1 MAKKMND
8 HRESSWNPF
17 RCGGTT
23 LPTPLLLSAKLI
35 VVTLLLTNHVRT
47 IPDPFL
53 PFFAVFDHID
63 SVHIFQ
69 RTLQTTFIGA
79 SLALVFNRSVRLSAF
94 IIGMVILLGIAA
106 SQIYWSNNTFYCGV
120 ILLLIGL
127 YQHDRGQWLLRIQV
141 ALIYLGSGINK
152 ALDPA
157 WQSGQFFEHWT
168 SVNLNH
174 QTYLE
179 VASWFPPLALS
190 KMMCWATIM
199 VEWLLFLGFLMPR
212 FWTVALWLGIFFH
225 AFMTLFA
232 GMTFVLFFYVVLA
245 SYLIFARWPSTR
257 AAVLY
262 DGDCAFCERT
272 KQFFERFDL
281 EKQFEWIP
289 FQSNRANS
297 FGIDPDRL
305 RQRLHMVIENR
316 VLTGF
321 QAFKTMLLYTP
332 LVYFAMLFGLL
343 LFHQGP
349 TLGRNLLIVGGFL
362 FFFPLFNPI
371 GETIYDFI
379 AKRRTRFS
387 SGSHCATE

>member
-1 MAKKMND
+1 MAPAMSGHMEN
-8 HRESSWNPF
+8 SWNPF

-35 VVTLLLTNHVRT
+35 VATLLLTNHVST

-53 PFFAVFDHID
+53 PFFSIFDHID

-69 RTLQTTFIGA
+69 RILQTTFIGA
-79 SLALVFNRSVRLSAF
+79 SLALLLNRSVRLSVF
-94 IIGMVILLGIAA
+94 ILGMVILVGIAA
-106 SQIYWSNNTFYCGV
+106 SRIYWSNNTFYCGV

-127 YQHDRGQWLLRIQV
+127 YQHDRGQWLLCIQV
-141 ALIYLGSGINK
+141 ALIYLGSGLNK

-168 SVNLNH
+168 SASLNH
-174 QTYLE
+174 KTYLE

-190 KMMCWATIM
+190 KIMCWATIGI
-199 VEWLLFLGFLMPR
+199 EWSLFLGFLTPR
-212 FWTVALWLGIFFH
+212 FWTIALWLGIFFH
-225 AFMTLFA
+225 ASMTLFA

-245 SYLIFARWPSTR
+245 SYLIFARWPSTH
-257 AAVLY
+257 ATVLY

-272 KQFFERFDL
+272 KRFFERLDL

-289 FQSNRANS
+289 FQSNRATS
-297 FGIDPDRL
+297 FGIDPDKL
-305 RQRLHMVIENR
+305 CQRLHMIAEDR

-321 QAFKTMLLYTP
+321 QAFKTILLYNP

-343 LFHQGP
+343 VFHQGP
-349 TLGRNLLIVGGFL
+349 TLGRNLLIISGFF
-362 FFFPLFNPI
+362 FFFPVFNPI
-371 GETIYDFI
+371 GEAIYDFV
-379 AKRRTRFS
+379 AKRRMRLA
-387 SGSHCATE
+387 SGSHCGTE